1 MNPIEE
7 KKRNELRCCLIDL
20 SKSQELL
27 KDKKQK
33 SEYFLKLESIYWNPD
48 GDNFRHFYS
57 DIFATVSIIDADS
70 SLGDINVLAENMEI
84 IKNGYFSKN
93 CDGKDRQV
101 DVKKEIIKLY
111 DHINL
116 DVSRINYMKR
126 ITEET
131 ESEISRNKV
140 LLLTLEESVE
150 KSNRER
156 ENAVE
161 KLKRDSGKIKEEIK
175 DRQNK
180 MQGEYITILGIF
192 ASIVLAFTG
201 GLAFSTSVLENM
213 SAVSPYRLAFIVE
226 ALGFV
231 FINVVYILVW
241 FIQKIHKADDV
252 KYPRFMKVL
261 NLLIIGAIL
270 ATLICWYADVV
281 NIVEIKNQLKFSQKE
296 MTQ

>member
-1 MNPIEE
+1 MEEGRKTRQTKLNELLRKLAADPSFLNNSKARRGTYQKLEEIYYIDGE
-7 KKRNELRCCLIDL
+7 KK
-20 SKSQELL
+20 
-27 KDKKQK
+27 
-33 SEYFLKLESIYWNPD
+33 
-48 GDNFRHFYS
+48 FRHFYS
-57 DIFATVSIIDADS
+57 DFFPLIIEINKNPDLGNVEDLINNLKYLSEHYQKINIDQNGNLIDAED
-70 SLGDINVLAENMEI
+70 EI
-84 IKNGYFSKN
+84 L
-93 CDGKDRQV
+93 
-101 DVKKEIIKLY
+101 KLY

-116 DVSRINYMKR
+116 DVARLNHFTRTLSK
-126 ITEET
+126 T
-131 ESEISRNKV
+131 ESSLNELKTSSDEAKEGIKKAINAERN
-140 LLLTLEESVE
+140 
-150 KSNRER
+150 
-156 ENAVE
+156 
-161 KLKRDSGKIKEEIK
+161 
-175 DRQNK
+175 
-180 MQGEYITILGIF
+180 YITILGIF

-201 GLAFSTSVLENM
+201 GLAFSTSVLENIN
-213 SAVSPYRLAFIVE
+213 AASPYRLALIVE

>member
-1 MNPIEE
+1 
-7 KKRNELRCCLIDL
+7 
-20 SKSQELL
+20 
-27 KDKKQK
+27 
-33 SEYFLKLESIYWNPD
+33 
-48 GDNFRHFYS
+48 
-57 DIFATVSIIDADS
+57 
-70 SLGDINVLAENMEI
+70 MEI

-241 FIQKIHKADDV
+241 FIQKIHKADDA

-261 NLLIIGAIL
+261 NLLIVGAIL
-270 ATLICWYADVV
+270 VTLICWYADVV